1 MNVKMSFR
9 RNMPC
14 RPVFRDFFKEDFT
27 IDIDFLFSS
36 NRVKVKIT
44 GVVCFEANI
53 HKINW

>member
-36 NRVKVKIT
+36 NRVKVKIK